1 MPIADDI
8 RNLVVGGKTRQAL
21 TQLTKW
27 MEGKDDDLYNQLIL
41 LQGQWNRNERDS
53 RMGVLSHDEDNRN
66 RNRINHSLLSLL
78 SEVENLEQTGASPTT
93 FSGTTHQG
101 APAAKAAPKEKLRL
115 FISYA
120 REDEDWV
127 KKLKKHMTPLRR
139 RHIDSWDD
147 SALVAGQEW
156 NEEISRMLRE
166 ADIILLMVSPDF
178 LGSDYIYDVEL
189 KEAMQRHE
197 RGDAVVIP
205 TILRPAD
212 WSHEPFAKLQALPRG
227 ARPIAS
233 WNNEDEAFVDA
244 VQGIRRV
251 IESLKG

>member
-8 RNLVVGGKTRQAL
+8 RNLVVAGNTRQAL
-21 TQLTKW
+21 TQLTQW
-27 MEGKDDDLYNQLIL
+27 LEGKDDDLYNQLIL

-78 SEVENLEQTGASPTT
+78 SGVENLDAADAQDTK

-101 APAAKAAPKEKLRL
+101 SPAAQAGPKGKIKL

-120 REDEDWV
+120 REDEEWV
-127 KKLKKHMTPLRR
+127 KKLKKHMASLRR

-156 NEEISRMLRE
+156 NDQISRMLRE
-166 ADIILLMVSPDF
+166 ANIILLMVSPDF
-178 LGSDYIYDVEL
+178 LSSDYIYDVEL
-189 KEAMQRHE
+189 KEAMRRHE

-227 ARPIAS
+227 AEPIAS
-233 WNNEDEAFVDA
+233 WNNEDEAFLDA

-251 IESLKG
+251 IESLKS